1 MLGYLSLINLVF
13 NGIAV
18 NVIPPLFPRISQELN
33 LNYAQIGSIVGA
45 LALGML
51 LFSLVGGVIADRFG
65 IKKVISIAMLFAS
78 IFAGARGLADHYIAL
93 WMYTFLMG
101 VSFGFIIPNLT
112 KGIAMW
118 FGPS

>member
-78 IFAGARGLADHYIAL
+78 IFAGARGLADHY
-93 WMYTFLMG
+93 
-101 VSFGFIIPNLT
+101 
-112 KGIAMW
+112 
-118 FGPS
+118 